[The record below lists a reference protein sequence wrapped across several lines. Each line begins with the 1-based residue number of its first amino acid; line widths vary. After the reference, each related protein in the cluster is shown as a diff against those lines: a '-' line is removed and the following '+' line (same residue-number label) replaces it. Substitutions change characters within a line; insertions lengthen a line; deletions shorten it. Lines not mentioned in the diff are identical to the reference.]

1 MGKVNVRAPRRE
13 GRMAA
18 RLGAMCALLASSTAI
33 GLGFHELGFT
43 DSSII
48 SLYILSTLLTATV
61 TSGRMYTLLSSALSV
76 VLYNFYF
83 VVPRFSFESLD
94 TSYLVTF
101 AIMFVAAIV
110 ASELT
115 NHIARNARE
124 ARRTA
129 YRTSVLLE
137 TNQLLQQA
145 DGPESIARI
154 ALGQLLKL
162 LNGPVAFYPVEGDG
176 LGSPLVGDGVD
187 EAMPASIA
195 ENARVNALRALRSSK
210 LARDAASAGAAP
222 ASAPP
227 ATADALEI
235 VAIPMGDGLFLP
247 VRTHDEVFGV
257 VGIRAAER
265 DIDSFELSIARSII
279 GECALELAR
288 EREAR
293 EREEAAVLARNEQ
306 LRANLLR
313 SLGHDLRT
321 PLTAI
326 SGAAAI
332 LRDDSD
338 RLAPEQ
344 RRALLDDVY
353 HDSLWLID
361 MVENLLT
368 ITHFDEGTIKLTL
381 NSELIDDIFEAAVS
395 HLANQAGE
403 HPIVI
408 EPAEEILLVRI
419 DASLI
424 IQVLTNL
431 VGNAIKYTPA
441 GSTIQLSA
449 RREGAFV
456 RVTVADDGPGVAD
469 DDKPHVFDRFYS
481 GAKAERPADA
491 QRSFGLGLALC
502 RSIVEAHGG
511 AIEVHD
517 NVPHGAVFSFTL
529 PAEEV
534 AIHG

>member
-18 RLGAMCALLASSTAI
+18 RLGIMCALLAASTAI

-101 AIMFVAAIV
+101 AIMLVAAIV

-129 YRTSVLLE
+129 FRTSVLLE

-145 DGPESIARI
+145 DDPESIARI
-154 ALGQLLKL
+154 ALSQLLKL
-162 LNGPVAFYPVEGDG
+162 LDCPVAFYPAEGDG
-176 LGSPLVGDGVD
+176 LGSPLVGNGDD
-187 EAMPASIA
+187 EAMRAATA
-195 ENARVNALRALRSSK
+195 ENARVDALRAFRSAK

-222 ASAPP
+222 A
-227 ATADALEI
+227 TAEALEI

-368 ITHFDEGTIKLTL
+368 ITHFDEGAIKLTL

-395 HLANQAGE
+395 HLANQAGG
-403 HPIVI
+403 HRIVI

-441 GSTIQLSA
+441 GSAIQLSA

>member
-1 MGKVNVRAPRRE
+1 M
-13 GRMAA
+13 
-18 RLGAMCALLASSTAI
+18 
-33 GLGFHELGFT
+33 
-43 DSSII
+43 
-48 SLYILSTLLTATV
+48 
-61 TSGRMYTLLSSALSV
+61 
-76 VLYNFYF
+76 
-83 VVPRFSFESLD
+83 
-94 TSYLVTF
+94 
-101 AIMFVAAIV
+101 
-110 ASELT
+110 
-115 NHIARNARE
+115 
-124 ARRTA
+124 
-129 YRTSVLLE
+129 
-137 TNQLLQQA
+137 
-145 DGPESIARI
+145 
-154 ALGQLLKL
+154 
-162 LNGPVAFYPVEGDG
+162 
-176 LGSPLVGDGVD
+176 GDGVN
-187 EAMPASIA
+187 EVMPVSIA

-395 HLANQAGE
+395 HLANQAGG
-403 HPIVI
+403 HRIVI

>member
-1 MGKVNVRAPRRE
+1 MDGANARAPWRE
-13 GRMAA
+13 GRMTVH
-18 RLGAMCALLASSTAI
+18 LGIMCALLAASTAI
-33 GLGFHELGFT
+33 GLGFHALGFT

-48 SLYILSTLLTATV
+48 SLYILSTLLTATT
-61 TSGRMYTLLSSALSV
+61 TSGRMCTLLSSALSV

-83 VVPRFSFESLD
+83 VVPRFSLESLD

-101 AIMFVAAIV
+101 AIMFIAAIV

-129 YRTSVLLE
+129 FRMSVLLE
-137 TNQLLQQA
+137 TNQLLQRA
-145 DGPESIARI
+145 DDPESIARI
-154 ALGQLLKL
+154 ALSQLSKL
-162 LNGPVAFYPVEGDG
+162 LDCPVAFYPAEGDG
-176 LGSPLVGDGVD
+176 LGLPLVGNGGS
-187 EAMPASIA
+187 EAAQAANA
-195 ENARVNALRALRSSK
+195 EEARVDALRAFRSVEPLEDVTSV
-210 LARDAASAGAAP
+210 ASSL

-227 ATADALEI
+227 ASAEVPEI
-235 VAIPMGDGLFLP
+235 VSIPMGDDIFLP
-247 VRTHDEVFGV
+247 VRTHDDAFGV

-265 DIDSFELSIARSII
+265 SIDSFELSIARSII

-332 LRDDSD
+332 LREDSGC
-338 RLAPEQ
+338 LAPEQ

-395 HLANQAGE
+395 HLANQAAG
-403 HPIVI
+403 HRIVI
-408 EPAEEILLVRI
+408 EPTDEILLVRI

-431 VGNAIKYTPA
+431 VGNAIKYTPT
-441 GSTIQLSA
+441 GSTIRLYA
-449 RREGAFV
+449 RREGALV

-469 DDKPHVFDRFYS
+469 DDKPHVFDRFFS
-481 GAKAERPADA
+481 GTKAERPADA

>member
-1 MGKVNVRAPRRE
+1 MAVRF
-13 GRMAA
+13 GIT
-18 RLGAMCALLASSTAI
+18 CALLAASTAI
-33 GLGFHELGFT
+33 GLGFHALGFA

-48 SLYILSTLLTATV
+48 SLYILSTLLTATM
-61 TSGRMYTLLSSALSV
+61 TSGRACTLLSSALSV
-76 VLYNFYF
+76 VLYNFCF
-83 VVPRFSFESLD
+83 VAPRFSLASLD

-101 AIMFVAAIV
+101 AIMFIAAIV

-115 NHIARNARE
+115 NRIARSARA

-129 YRTSVLLE
+129 YRTSVLFE

-145 DGPESIARI
+145 EGSEGIARI
-154 ALGQLLKL
+154 AMSQLAKL
-162 LNGPVAFYPVEGDG
+162 LDGLVAFYPVEGDG
-176 LGSPLVGDGVD
+176 LGEPLVGGEPSDAD
-187 EAMPASIA
+187 RAAMTGQP
-195 ENARVNALRALRSSK
+195 ARVEALRALRSDE
-210 LARDAASAGAAP
+210 LADANAAN
-222 ASAPP
+222 PP
-227 ATADALEI
+227 A
-235 VAIPMGDGLFLP
+235 IPAGESVYLP
-247 VRTHDEVFGV
+247 VRAHNEAFGV
-257 VGIRAAER
+257 VGIRATGR
-265 DIDSFELSIARSII
+265 GIDAFELSIARSIL

-288 EREAR
+288 EQEAR
-293 EREEAAVLARNEQ
+293 EREEAAVRARNEQ

-332 LRDDSD
+332 LRNDSGQ
-338 RLAPEQ
+338 LSPEQ
-344 RRALLDDVY
+344 RRILADDVY
-353 HDSLWLID
+353 HDALWLID

-368 ITHFDEGTIKLTL
+368 ITHLDEGTIKLNLT
-381 NSELIDDIFEAAVS
+381 SELIDDILEAAVS
-395 HLANQAGE
+395 HLASQAGA
-403 HPIVI
+403 HRVVI
-408 EPAEEILLVRI
+408 EPADEILLVRI

-431 VGNAIKYTPA
+431 VGNAIKYTPE
-441 GSTIQLSA
+441 GSTIRLSA
-449 RREGAFV
+449 QREGDFV

-469 DDKPHVFDRFYS
+469 DDKPHVFERFFS
-481 GAKAERPADA
+481 GASAKRPADA

>member
-1 MGKVNVRAPRRE
+1 AP
-13 GRMAA
+13 APP
-18 RLGAMCALLASSTAI
+18 
-33 GLGFHELGFT
+33 
-43 DSSII
+43 
-48 SLYILSTLLTATV
+48 V
-61 TSGRMYTLLSSALSV
+61 SA
-76 VLYNFYF
+76 
-83 VVPRFSFESLD
+83 E
-94 TSYLVTF
+94 
-101 AIMFVAAIV
+101 
-110 ASELT
+110 ASE
-115 NHIARNARE
+115 
-124 ARRTA
+124 
-129 YRTSVLLE
+129 
-137 TNQLLQQA
+137 
-145 DGPESIARI
+145 
-154 ALGQLLKL
+154 
-162 LNGPVAFYPVEGDG
+162 
-176 LGSPLVGDGVD
+176 
-187 EAMPASIA
+187 
-195 ENARVNALRALRSSK
+195 
-210 LARDAASAGAAP
+210 
-222 ASAPP
+222 
-227 ATADALEI
+227 I
-235 VAIPMGDGLFLP
+235 VSIPMGDGIFLP
-247 VRTHDEVFGV
+247 VRTHDEAFGV

-332 LRDDSD
+332 LRDDSG

-403 HPIVI
+403 HHIVI
-408 EPAEEILLVRI
+408 EPADEILLVRI

-441 GSTIQLSA
+441 GSTIRLYA
-449 RREGAFV
+449 RREGALV

>member
-1 MGKVNVRAPRRE
+1 MGEMGVRVPWRERR
-13 GRMAA
+13 RVVQLAI
-18 RLGAMCALLASSTAI
+18 MCALLAASTAI
-33 GLGFHELGFT
+33 GLAFHTLGFT

-48 SLYILSTLLTATV
+48 SLYILATLLTATA
-61 TSGRMYTLLSSALSV
+61 TSGRMCTLLSSALSV

-83 VVPRFSFESLD
+83 VVPRFSLASLG

-101 AIMFVAAIV
+101 AIMFIAAIV

-115 NHIARNARE
+115 NHIARSARE

-129 YRTSVLLE
+129 YRTGVLLE
-137 TNQLLQQA
+137 TNQLLQRA
-145 DGPESIARI
+145 AGPEDIVRI
-154 ALGQLLKL
+154 AMSQLGKL
-162 LNGPVAFYPVEGDG
+162 LDGVVSFYPAEGDR
-176 LGSPLVGDGVD
+176 LGDALAGDEGGGAAHRAVGDADRVEALRAFRSADVVSTDIDGAG
-187 EAMPASIA
+187 EPSPAMPA
-195 ENARVNALRALRSSK
+195 
-210 LARDAASAGAAP
+210 DASVPGGG
-222 ASAPP
+222 S
-227 ATADALEI
+227 
-235 VAIPMGDGLFLP
+235 VFLP
-247 VRTHDEVFGV
+247 VCTHDETFGV
-257 VGIRAAER
+257 VGVRAAER
-265 DIDSFELSIARSII
+265 GIDPFELSIARSII

-293 EREEAAVLARNEQ
+293 EREEAAVVARNEQ

-326 SGAAAI
+326 SGATAI
-332 LRDDSD
+332 LRDDSG
-338 RLAPEQ
+338 RLDPDQ
-344 RRALLDDVY
+344 RRTLLDDVY

-368 ITHFDEGTIKLTL
+368 ITRFDEGAVRLSLTT
-381 NSELIDDIFEAAVS
+381 ELVDDMLYAAVS
-395 HLANQAGE
+395 HLENQAAG
-403 HPIVI
+403 HRIVV
-408 EPAEEILLVRI
+408 EPVGEILLVRI

-424 IQVLTNL
+424 IQVLANL
-431 VGNAIKYTPA
+431 VGNAIKYTPP
-441 GSTIQLSA
+441 GSTVRLFA

-456 RVTVADDGPGVAD
+456 RVTVADDGPGVSD
-469 DDKPHVFDRFYS
+469 DDKPHVFERFFS
-481 GAKAERPADA
+481 GARAKRPADA
-491 QRSFGLGLALC
+491 QRSFGLGLSLC
-502 RSIVEAHGG
+502 RSVVEAHGG

>member
-1 MGKVNVRAPRRE
+1 MGEVNVRAPRRE

-115 NHIARNARE
+115 SHIARNARE

-145 DGPESIARI
+145 DDPESIARI

-187 EAMPASIA
+187 EVMPASIA

-222 ASAPP
+222 A
-227 ATADALEI
+227 TADALEI

-247 VRTHDEVFGV
+247 ARTHDEVFGV

-395 HLANQAGE
+395 HLANQAGG
-403 HPIVI
+403 HRIVI

>member
-1 MGKVNVRAPRRE
+1 MGTRVPWRARR
-13 GRMAA
+13 RAVQLA
-18 RLGAMCALLASSTAI
+18 IMCALLAASTAI
-33 GLGFHELGFT
+33 GLVFHALGFT

-48 SLYILSTLLTATV
+48 SLYILATLLTATA
-61 TSGRMYTLLSSALSV
+61 TSGRLCTLLSSALSV
-76 VLYNFYF
+76 VLYNFCF
-83 VVPRFSFESLD
+83 VVPRFSLASLD

-101 AIMFVAAIV
+101 AIMFIAAIV

-115 NHIARNARE
+115 NHIARSARE

-129 YRTSVLLE
+129 YRTGVLLE
-137 TNQLLQQA
+137 TNQLLQRA
-145 DGPESIARI
+145 EGPEGIVRI
-154 ALGQLLKL
+154 AMSQLGKL
-162 LNGPVAFYPVEGDG
+162 LDGAVSFYPAEGDR
-176 LGSPLVGDGVD
+176 LGDALAGDSRGG
-187 EAMPASIA
+187 EAPPAAGDADRA
-195 ENARVNALRALRSSK
+195 EALRAFR
-210 LARDAASAGAAP
+210 SAGDVPPGIGGAGEP
-222 ASAPP
+222 PAPP
-227 ATADALEI
+227 ATAADAP
-235 VAIPMGDGLFLP
+235 IPGGGSVFLP
-247 VRTHDEVFGV
+247 VCTHDETLGV
-257 VGIRAAER
+257 VGVRAAER
-265 DIDSFELSIARSII
+265 GIDPFELSIARSII
-279 GECALELAR
+279 GECALALAR
-288 EREAR
+288 EREVR

-332 LRDDSD
+332 LRDDSG
-338 RLAPEQ
+338 RLAPDQ

-368 ITHFDEGTIKLTL
+368 ITHFDEGTVRLNLTT
-381 NSELIDDIFEAAVS
+381 ELVDDILDAAVS
-395 HLANQAGE
+395 HLENQAAG
-403 HPIVI
+403 HRIVI
-408 EPAEEILLVRI
+408 EPAGEILLVRI

-431 VGNAIKYTPA
+431 VGNAIKYTPP
-441 GSTIQLSA
+441 GSTVSLFA

-456 RVTVADDGPGVAD
+456 RVAVADNGPGVSD
-469 DDKPHVFDRFYS
+469 EDKPHVFERFFS
-481 GAKAERPADA
+481 GAGAKRPADA
-491 QRSFGLGLALC
+491 QRSFGLGLSLC
-502 RSIVEAHGG
+502 RSVVEAHGG